1 VGEFGNKNRL
11 CAGFCCL
18 DAVDAGLMRV
28 EKQNLYANLSGPLS
42 GEDFVELLR
51 CRNVVIERIVSSDRP
66 EPRVYDQPQ
75 DEWVILLQGQA
86 SLEIAGET
94 LHLAAGDHVF
104 IPAHTAHR
112 VLTTSRDPVCIWLTV
127 HIHPDSS

>member
-1 VGEFGNKNRL
+1 
-11 CAGFCCL
+11 
-18 DAVDAGLMRV
+18 MRV

-104 IPAHTAHR
+104 IPARTAHR
-112 VLTTSRDPVCIWLTV
+112 VLTTSRDPLCIWLTV